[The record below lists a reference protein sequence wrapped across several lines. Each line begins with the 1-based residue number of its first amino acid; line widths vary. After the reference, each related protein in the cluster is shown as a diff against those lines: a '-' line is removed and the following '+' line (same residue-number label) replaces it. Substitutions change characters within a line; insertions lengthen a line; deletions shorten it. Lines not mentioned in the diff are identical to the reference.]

1 MSKEKASCELELAFW
16 RASGSIARQG
26 FVATLV
32 LASKTDLG
40 VLGGALDIFLGRW
53 YHHLL
58 AFTLILLLNLFH
70 LALSDAHAARL
81 KI

>member
-16 RASGSIARQG
+16 RTSGSTVWQG

-32 LASKTDLG
+32 LASKPDLG
-40 VLGGALDIFLGRW
+40 VLNEALDIFLGRW
-53 YHHLL
+53 YHYPL

-70 LALSDAHAARL
+70 LALSAAHAARL
-81 KI
+81 RI